1 MRVLDIDL
9 DFFLADCCPLAE
21 LGHRPSLPGHEPWE
35 ASAVRAF
42 LENQCG
48 LSRTAPKPG
57 RIFETHDGALR
68 FWEEQIA
75 AGRLTAPFDV
85 THVDAHSDLGIGYP
99 GQNFVLFNVLSMP
112 VPKRLDYAPSMPRR
126 SSMRRITCFSRWRCG
141 GFRRWITCAIRVR
154 GRIFRKC
161 CLTRT
166 ATSISIR

>member
-1 MRVLDIDL
+1 MWLVKKH
-9 DFFLADCCPLAE
+9 PT
-21 LGHRPSLPGHEPWE
+21 PG
-35 ASAVRAF
+35 
-42 LENQCG
+42 
-48 LSRTAPKPG
+48 K
-57 RIFETHDGALR
+57 IFETHDQALT

-99 GQNFVLFNVLSMP
+99 GPNFVLFNVLSMP
-112 VPKRLDYAPSMPRR
+112 VPKRLDYTA
-126 SSMRRITCFSRWRCG
+126 FYAQKKLDEANYLLSRWRCG

-154 GRIFRKC
+154 GRTFRKC